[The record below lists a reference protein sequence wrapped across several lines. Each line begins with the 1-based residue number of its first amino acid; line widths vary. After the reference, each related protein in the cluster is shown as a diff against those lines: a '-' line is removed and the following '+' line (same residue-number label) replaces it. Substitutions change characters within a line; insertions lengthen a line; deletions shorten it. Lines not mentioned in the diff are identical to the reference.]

1 MNTVLTQEVVRFNA
15 LLDTIC
21 SSLRNLLLAL
31 KGAVLMSSDLDD
43 VAASIRSRCHY
54 AMPPYVPH
62 FPVICFT
69 QFELNSS
76 SHYILSPPPS
86 TSPHSAVPSLV
97 YGLPAPTPASS
108 LSARISLTFVSA
120 LPCLLRG

>member
-43 VAASIRSRCHY
+43 VAASIRSRCLCRLH
-54 AMPPYVPH
+54 ALL
-62 FPVICFT
+62 CNAA
-69 QFELNSS
+69 LC
-76 SHYILSPPPS
+76 S
-86 TSPHSAVPSLV
+86 T
-97 YGLPAPTPASS
+97 
-108 LSARISLTFVSA
+108 
-120 LPCLLRG
+120 LPCAMLHTI